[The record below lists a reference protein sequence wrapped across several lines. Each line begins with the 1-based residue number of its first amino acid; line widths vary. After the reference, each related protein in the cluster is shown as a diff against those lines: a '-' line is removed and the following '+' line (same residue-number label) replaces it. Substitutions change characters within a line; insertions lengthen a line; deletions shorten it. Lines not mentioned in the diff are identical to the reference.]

1 MLDFNVI
8 WIGACKLLLLY
19 SSQAAVET
27 RALVQEVAE
36 RHDIIVKL
44 KNEIN
49 DLEQQLK
56 RKDTHIQFK
65 DEIIK
70 ELRQHRRPN
79 VKVTPVFTPF
89 LCLEALLSNE

>member
-1 MLDFNVI
+1 MISVQL
-8 WIGACKLLLLY
+8 KLLLLLY
-19 SSQAAVET
+19 TPQAAVET
-27 RALVQEVAE
+27 RVLVQEVAE

-79 VKVTPVFTPF
+79 VKVGNFVCCLF
-89 LCLEALLSNE
+89 LYTFCCDWLF

>member
-1 MLDFNVI
+1 MRF
-8 WIGACKLLLLY
+8 GCACDTLCRPI
-19 SSQAAVET
+19 QAAVET
-27 RALVQEVAE
+27 RALVHEVAE

-56 RKDTHIQFK
+56 QKDTHIQFK

-79 VKVTPVFTPF
+79 VKVRPIAFMH
-89 LCLEALLSNE
+89 

>member
-1 MLDFNVI
+1 MHAIYCVDQ
-8 WIGACKLLLLY
+8 
-19 SSQAAVET
+19 SQAAVET
-27 RALVQEVAE
+27 RVLVQEVAE

-56 RKDTHIQFK
+56 QKDTHIQFK

-79 VKVTPVFTPF
+79 VKVRFSRHRFSVVI
-89 LCLEALLSNE
+89 LMML